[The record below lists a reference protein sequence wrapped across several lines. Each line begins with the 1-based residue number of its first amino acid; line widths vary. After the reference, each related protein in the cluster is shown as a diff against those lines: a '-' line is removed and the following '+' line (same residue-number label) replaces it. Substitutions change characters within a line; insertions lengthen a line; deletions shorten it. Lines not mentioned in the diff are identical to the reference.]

1 MEYKNGV
8 AIPLED
14 SVISTA
20 FLPGCTI
27 KLDVT
32 GNTFTADVTTTSS
45 QDSASNIMPH
55 EVHLSHVFENEVN
68 SYSGIG
74 FQHTGTSG
82 AGKSGN
88 RVTIHSVSVD
98 YKGVTGE
105 VIDIPDN
112 DINNG
117 NDDINKDTDDR
128 EDVPD
133 SSVDV
138 VPTGDSS
145 DMRILIMLMAV
156 SGLAIGMTVAKSKNS
171 LKAFK

>member
-1 MEYKNGV
+1 MLLFY
-8 AIPLED
+8 
-14 SVISTA
+14 
-20 FLPGCTI
+20 
-27 KLDVT
+27 
-32 GNTFTADVTTTSS
+32 
-45 QDSASNIMPH
+45 

-105 VIDIPDN
+105 VIDVPDN

-128 EDVPD
+128 
-133 SSVDV
+133 
-138 VPTGDSS
+138 
-145 DMRILIMLMAV
+145 ILPI
-156 SGLAIGMTVAKSKNS
+156 
-171 LKAFK
+171 LKPRLQYTTYDI